1 MIRKGI
7 LEFDLEE
14 PDARDAF
21 KRAVLADDAYMVLH
35 EISDE
40 IFRPA
45 IKHGYP
51 DRRIQ
56 NYINDLD
63 QKLRDNE
70 QNPILEV
77 LSLLEENFRDILIE
91 HGITLE

>member
-1 MIRKGI
+1 MNQKGI

-21 KRAVLADDAYMVLH
+21 KRAVLADDSYMVLN

-40 IFRPA
+40 IFRPHR
-45 IKHGYP
+45 KHGYS

-56 NYINDLD
+56 NYIDELD
-63 QKLRDNE
+63 KKLKDDE
-70 QNPILEV
+70 ENPILEV
-77 LSLLEENFRDILIE
+77 ISLLEDNFRDILTE
-91 HGITLE
+91 HAINLD

>member
-45 IKHGYP
+45 RKHGYP

-77 LSLLEENFRDILIE
+77 LSLLEENFRDILTE
-91 HGITLE
+91 HGIVLE

>member
-21 KRAVLADDAYMVLH
+21 KRAVLADDAYMVLN

-45 IKHGYP
+45 RKHGYP

-63 QKLRDNE
+63 QKLRDGE